1 MKDPEEESLEV
12 KKRAS
17 LQGRNG
23 RASGKG
29 NGNGNG
35 KDRPFSLEELEGF
48 QQRIQE
54 KLKANPGDKALQEK
68 LRKVNQKIEEVSD
81 SPLVN
86 PWH

>member
-12 KKRAS
+12 KKRATS
-17 LQGRNG
+17 QGRNG
-23 RASGKG
+23 RANGKG
-29 NGNGNG
+29 NGN
-35 KDRPFSLEELEGF
+35 DQPFSLEELEGF

-54 KLKANPGDKALQEK
+54 RLKENPGDKALKEK
-68 LRKVNQKIEEVSD
+68 LRKVNEKIEEVSD

>member
-12 KKRAS
+12 KKRATV
-17 LQGRNG
+17 QGRNG
-23 RASGKG
+23 RANGKG
-29 NGNGNG
+29 NGNGDG
-35 KDRPFSLEELEGF
+35 RPFSLEELEGF
-48 QQRIQE
+48 QKRIQE